1 MHISEEVTVV
11 LDLEI
16 RIVLCAFLVN
26 SFQSFVVSTWEN
38 GAGLG
43 LWDCGIIVPQAG
55 AIPLGQSVIGKS
67 LSGSSDIS
75 HVSSWEE
82 VEAVHQNCLAS
93 SEWSIIIS
101 NFDRN

>member
-1 MHISEEVTVV
+1 M
-11 LDLEI
+11 
-16 RIVLCAFLVN
+16 
-26 SFQSFVVSTWEN
+26 VSTWEN

-43 LWDCGIIVPQAG
+43 LWDQTVIVIQART
-55 AIPLGQSVIGKS
+55 IPLGQSVIGKS
-67 LSGSSDIS
+67 LSGSFDIS